1 MKTNQ
6 ARSSDLAQK
15 LADEYFDI
23 GSTIQ
28 ILNSRL
34 NEIKED
40 LSSLKAK
47 GAIDGKI
54 ETDDFSL
61 SFQPG
66 RTTHIYP
73 QSIIDAMDEAK
84 SLGLTVLQKSLS
96 SSFFLKNQTYAI
108 RSTNFSLFAVRFT
121 LY

>member
-28 ILNSRL
+28 IYNSRL

-54 ETDDFSL
+54 ETDDFTL

-84 SLGLTVLQKSLS
+84 SLGLTETKQGAGFWKIHIN
-96 SSFFLKNQTYAI
+96 KPKT
-108 RSTNFSLFAVRFT
+108 
-121 LY
+121 